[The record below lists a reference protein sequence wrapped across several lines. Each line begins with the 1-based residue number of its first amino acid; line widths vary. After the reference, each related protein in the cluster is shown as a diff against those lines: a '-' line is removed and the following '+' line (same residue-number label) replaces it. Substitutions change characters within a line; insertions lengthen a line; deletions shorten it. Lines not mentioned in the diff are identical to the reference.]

1 MLNRIFIQN
10 FALIDQLEINLH
22 KGLQVITGETGAG
35 KSIILG
41 ALRLILGE
49 RADLKNFADLDAKS
63 IVEAEFRISKNLQ
76 YFFIENDL
84 DFDENTI
91 IRREILPSG
100 KSRAFVND
108 VPVTLDVLRELS
120 ENLVDIHS
128 QFETSNLFSEAYQ
141 FKIIDGLS
149 DNKNLIDAYQKD
161 FAEFLKLNKE
171 LDKLKNQLSEGNKE
185 SDYKQFLLDELEAA
199 NLENVDYE
207 LLQSQISLA
216 ENKGTISELLAQI
229 FARTDQD
236 EVGVFDALYDI
247 KNKLNKIAELSLQFS
262 ELNQRFEENYIELKD
277 TLFQLQNEAE
287 NLETN
292 PEDLLALQE
301 QNDRINALFLKHKV
315 SEIDDL
321 LLIKEQ
327 LSAEQSSFVD
337 LETRIASI
345 EKEIATLE
353 ISLEKQANVLTK
365 NREKASPIFKKS
377 IEALL
382 QQLGLEKAKVEV
394 ELTSTKDFGK
404 FGREKIQLL
413 FQANSG
419 FPLKPIQSAI
429 SGGERSRVMLAIKKI
444 MAENT
449 ELPTLILDEIDTGVS
464 GRIAEEIG
472 NVMQEM
478 AKNMQLIVITHL
490 AQVAAKGNNNYKVQK
505 YDVSGKTQTQIVP
518 LTQEEKLTEIAQLLS
533 GSKITEAAIL
543 QAKELMSVK

>member
-315 SEIDDL
+315 AEIEDL

-444 MAENT
+444 MAENA

>member
-429 SGGERSRVMLAIKKI
+429 SGGERSRVMLAVKKI
-444 MAENT
+444 MAENA